1 MIESVKEQMDNFYE
15 IFSSFISADD
25 ELYFSKEKIVDL
37 NKKQKLKLEL
47 NYILVAI
54 CKNGGLIALCK
65 TPNYIDTFKSSINN
79 NIIIMHQD
87 ASIRYLIPI
96 DWKYNERY
104 IVSIEFN
111 DKEQLYAFCND
122 GTILKIDI
130 ITRKA
135 IPKKPIE
142 ELKQEKIYKAKLFE
156 KGFIVLTEEGTI
168 YLIQNL
174 KEPIPIF
181 IISIKEQLGF
191 TNDIDFIGI
200 PASKSFS
207 GNFEIII
214 TNQKGEGVLHI
225 EKGEVQDTRKGTF
238 KIEIKGHK
246 HKKVT
251 VNLINSPKLQKFSVL
266 QNFPEQNNKIGKIK
280 AMAIS
285 PLYEKIALYSSESHS
300 FFLLSTKIS
309 QTTENKIMKKTFK
322 ISDKF
327 EEKEKKE
334 QEKILNYNM
343 DLQLLFCGEDNAAIC
358 GGRFTMII
366 NINNISIAI
375 PVQENKNKG
384 EGFVYCRG
392 ISEVDGIRY
401 ITEKEIIFISQV
413 SKELLEICEYSSE
426 SKKPASKSLIEAY
439 GYYLSNNLTG
449 NEILNK
455 IRDNLPIITN
465 ELLLVAGDLY
475 WIEKDPDTFLKKDEQ
490 IFLVK
495 AAQFA
500 KNYLKKSNFN
510 FLKFNEICQS
520 IRIMNNMRN
529 FPSKTRY
536 ITYRELISMDMQEII
551 NKTVRQLNFKL
562 AFQICKFLNYND
574 KEIYLKYVIA
584 KIKKGDISEDLLY
597 DEIKDI
603 LKKVDA
609 VSYNKITKICIKYHK
624 NNLAEKLLNM
634 EKSDLEKIPIYLQL
648 KMWDK
653 ALELCLKCYDVNLLN
668 PVIDKIYKEEKL
680 HNFTKILSKFPQAHN
695 SVIDY
700 LKKKEEKPEVLDNCF
715 QKILDKDELFFIE
728 LEKFFKSKNIEERK
742 KSLNKAKE
750 FLKETK
756 NIDLNFY
763 NIYITDLENSLKLKE
778 NCLKKDLIGKDDSE
792 LFDISTYDC
801 LEKATPEL
809 LSWAESQNN
818 QYFGISKRKMTIL
831 RFNILAKNKKF
842 DEIDNI
848 IQKETY
854 KKLDI
859 NPLKV
864 ASIMHE
870 NGNKEKALEYAKKET
885 NTKLYEEKFEF
896 ILKLEE
902 YLDAVEVALSEKK
915 NEKKMDLVHK
925 VFRLKPELKA
935 QIEELCDKYK
945 VSL

>member
-15 IFSSFISADD
+15 ILSSFISADGG
-25 ELYFSKEKIVDL
+25 LYFSKEKIVDL
-37 NKKQKLKLEL
+37 NKKQKLKLDL

-65 TPNYIDTFKSSINN
+65 TRNYIDTFNSSINN

-104 IVSIEFN
+104 IVNIEFN
-111 DKEQLYAFCND
+111 DKEQLYAFCHD

-168 YLIQNL
+168 YFIQNL

-200 PASKSFS
+200 PASKSSS

-214 TNQKGEGVLHI
+214 TNQNGEGVLHI

-251 VNLINSPKLQKFSVL
+251 VNVINSPKLPKFSVL

-280 AMAIS
+280 AMGIS

-343 DLQLLFCGEDNAAIC
+343 DLQLLFCGEDNVAIC

-375 PVQENKNKG
+375 PVQENKTEG

-401 ITEKEIIFISQV
+401 ITEKEIILISQV

-426 SKKPASKSLIEAY
+426 SNKPASKALIKAY
-439 GYYLSNNLTG
+439 GYYLSKNPTCND
-449 NEILNK
+449 ILNK
-455 IRDNLPIITN
+455 IRDKLPKITN

-475 WIEKDPDTFLKKDEQ
+475 WIEKDLGTFLKKDAQ
-490 IFLVK
+490 FFLVK

-562 AFQICKFLNYND
+562 AFQIYKFLNYND
-574 KEIYLKYVIA
+574 KEIYLKYIIA
-584 KIKKGDISEDLLY
+584 KIK
-597 DEIKDI
+597 
-603 LKKVDA
+603 
-609 VSYNKITKICIKYHK
+609 
-624 NNLAEKLLNM
+624 
-634 EKSDLEKIPIYLQL
+634 
-648 KMWDK
+648 
-653 ALELCLKCYDVNLLN
+653 
-668 PVIDKIYKEEKL
+668 
-680 HNFTKILSKFPQAHN
+680 
-695 SVIDY
+695 
-700 LKKKEEKPEVLDNCF
+700 
-715 QKILDKDELFFIE
+715 
-728 LEKFFKSKNIEERK
+728 
-742 KSLNKAKE
+742 
-750 FLKETK
+750 
-756 NIDLNFY
+756 
-763 NIYITDLENSLKLKE
+763 
-778 NCLKKDLIGKDDSE
+778 
-792 LFDISTYDC
+792 
-801 LEKATPEL
+801 
-809 LSWAESQNN
+809 
-818 QYFGISKRKMTIL
+818 
-831 RFNILAKNKKF
+831 
-842 DEIDNI
+842 
-848 IQKETY
+848 
-854 KKLDI
+854 
-859 NPLKV
+859 
-864 ASIMHE
+864 
-870 NGNKEKALEYAKKET
+870 
-885 NTKLYEEKFEF
+885 
-896 ILKLEE
+896 
-902 YLDAVEVALSEKK
+902 
-915 NEKKMDLVHK
+915 
-925 VFRLKPELKA
+925 
-935 QIEELCDKYK
+935 
-945 VSL
+945 